1 MCLPLLPPSACHPS
15 RHPANSLNQ
24 PKAKAR
30 GPVGRREAS
39 PWAQPGWRAAEWV
52 WGWGKM
58 ESNQHS
64 IHQETDFGKFK
75 QCPIL
80 WASAA

>member
-1 MCLPLLPPSACHPS
+1 MNAPACPPALLLPPRPFAEPS
-15 RHPANSLNQ
+15 PKPRQGGLLEGERPAPGHSQ
-24 PKAKAR
+24 D
-30 GPVGRREAS
+30 GGR
-39 PWAQPGWRAAEWV
+39 AEWV

-80 WASAA
+80 WASAT